1 MSIWLSRSS
10 VQCCVMKWARLA
22 GMFGIRA
29 FIPLASNYGNLV
41 MDCAPLRAMTMTL
54 YDGLRLLHRDD
65 DDDV

>member
-1 MSIWLSRSS
+1 
-10 VQCCVMKWARLA
+10 MKWAELA
-22 GMFGIRA
+22 GMFGIKA

-41 MDCAPLRAMTMTL
+41 MDCAPLRAMTVTM